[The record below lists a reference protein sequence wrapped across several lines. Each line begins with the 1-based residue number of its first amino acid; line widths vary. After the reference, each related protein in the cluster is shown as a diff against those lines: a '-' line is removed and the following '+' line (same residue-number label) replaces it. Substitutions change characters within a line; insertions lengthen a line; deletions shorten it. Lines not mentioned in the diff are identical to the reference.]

1 MHLFR
6 AEIEPGSALSC
17 LTSYREAQ
25 RMEGEGAAYCS
36 ARGSW
41 LGTSWMGF
49 EPKLWHLLLQQPRTN
64 HRPFLNFIVS
74 FVKQIES
81 TRGECVCVFLLGA
94 VVQYSLVQSL

>member
-1 MHLFR
+1 MRLFY
-6 AEIEPGSALSC
+6 AEIKPGSALSC

-49 EPKLWHLLLQQPRTN
+49 EPKLWHLLLEQPRTN
-64 HRPFLNFIVS
+64 HQTFLNFIFS
-74 FVKQIES
+74 FVKQVES
-81 TRGECVCVFLLGA
+81 IRMSCLRSKVIVCVGGNVCVYFF
-94 VVQYSLVQSL
+94 